1 MGKSVLVFGIIY
13 VIIVVIMTIIFLL
26 GMERAKK
33 MIMVVGTLVL
43 AIATIAF
50 AIFLVVVFK
59 NPV

>member
-33 MIMVVGTLVL
+33 MIMMVGTLIL

>member
-33 MIMVVGTLVL
+33 MIMMVGTLVL